1 MQKQN
6 KKPIHLC
13 LKTVCSIIFPYLIG
27 TNQAKNAE
35 LHVVSVLVHYN
46 FPCPSVRI
54 IRQGIWNYMLQD
66 MTMIG
71 EHLDFSINSHD

>member
-1 MQKQN
+1 MQKQK

-13 LKTVCSIIFPYLIG
+13 LETVCSIIFPYLIG
-27 TNQAKNAE
+27 TNQAKN
-35 LHVVSVLVHYN
+35 VGSVLVHYN